1 MTNNNQT
8 TATATGGGDGENGS
22 NFTYP
27 LRNHVAKYDYKF
39 TNPNGK
45 LSDVWLH
52 KEYQKLSINNPT
64 EPNHLTNASRESRK
78 RNVGE
83 VAIDDEQE
91 SMISCDDIIVSDTDS
106 QVSSGHGHSYRQGLI
121 HPPKRRLTTNASTEM
136 NSINPFV
143 LDSFTGV
150 LAHHTL
156 MARQQSTS
164 GDQLSLQQTQTTTQQ
179 QPQPHHSQS
188 QQPQQLQQLQLQ
200 LHSSIRHPRTPT
212 AINSPSHTPISDIE
226 EDPIQQ
232 LPLPSPSAS
241 PVQLE
246 IDIPKYCDPVEK
258 QFTHIPSTQGELMEV
273 VTNLFPYFNER
284 NQNHLIFKLL
294 QNVNRASLSTFN
306 ELIHNSLKRDLL
318 SNLPTEI
325 TLKILSYLDFRTLL
339 CLSRVCKKWFQII
352 NNPNLWINLL
362 KQDKLITDDATIKHE
377 LTQSTQLLQEWS
389 SLPGM
394 NAAQILYKKRCVIVN
409 RWMNPNYEPKR
420 ICVTGH
426 GNKVVTCLQHDD
438 EKIVTGVDDKCILIY
453 STKTGKLLKVL
464 EGHEGG
470 VWALKYTGNTLVTGS
485 TDRTVRVWNMKTGK
499 CTHVF
504 RGHTS
509 TIRCL
514 DIIHPANIGK
524 DSNGNDIIFPQFPLL
539 ITGSRDHNIHVWR
552 LPLCEDDS
560 DGSIDTST
568 GDGDEGD
575 SNMHDSNRTSSGE
588 DQPTFDS
595 SEVDNPYLLHVL
607 SGHTQSVRSI
617 SGYGNIIISGSYDST
632 VRVWD
637 LLNDGQCRHVL
648 TGHQDRVYSTA
659 LDFASKTCF
668 SGSMDS
674 NINLWNFETGKLVK
688 TLEGHSSLVGLLDL
702 VDGVLVSAAADATLR
717 IWDPTTGE
725 LVSRL
730 KGHGAAITCFEH
742 DALRVVSGSEKML
755 KLWDV
760 RRGVFAR
767 DLLADVTGG
776 IWQVRIDYKRCVA
789 AVQRFND
796 DEEGE
801 TFIEILDFSEPPRL
815 K

>member
-1 MTNNNQT
+1 MTNNNNNNNNY
-8 TATATGGGDGENGS
+8 GSS

-27 LRNHVAKYDYKF
+27 LRDYVAKYDYKF
-39 TNPNGK
+39 SNPNGK

-52 KEYQKLSINNPT
+52 KEYQKLSINT
-64 EPNHLTNASRESRK
+64 IEGTNTINNNNNISRESRK
-78 RNVGE
+78 RNVGD
-83 VAIDDEQE
+83 VGGPDDERE
-91 SMISCDDIIVSDTDS
+91 SMISCDDIIVSDTDTNNS

-121 HPPKRRLTTNASTEM
+121 HPPKRRLTSNVLSEM
-136 NSINPFV
+136 NTTTPFM
-143 LDSFTGV
+143 LDSFAGI
-150 LAHHTL
+150 LSPQQPQHTL
-156 MARQQSTS
+156 MARQQSTANTA
-164 GDQLSLQQTQTTTQQ
+164 DQSVLAPTLSQVQQ
-179 QPQPHHSQS
+179 Q
-188 QQPQQLQQLQLQ
+188 QQQQQQQVI
-200 LHSSIRHPRTPT
+200 HVRRPRTPT

-241 PVQLE
+241 PVQSDIE
-246 IDIPKYCDPVEK
+246 IPKYSDPIEK
-258 QFTHIPSTQGELMEV
+258 QFSNIPTTQGELMDI

-294 QNVNRASLSTFN
+294 QNINRASLSTFN

-318 SNLPTEI
+318 SNLPVEI
-325 TLKILSYLDFRTLL
+325 TMKILSYLDSKTLL
-339 CLSRVCKKWFQII
+339 SLSRVCKKWFEII
-352 NNPNLWINLL
+352 NNPNLWINIL
-362 KQDKLITDDATIKHE
+362 KKDKLITDDIIIRQE
-377 LTQSTQLLQEWS
+377 LANPTQLMQEWGGI
-389 SLPGM
+389 PGM
-394 NAAQILYKKRCVIVN
+394 NPAQVLYKKRSIIVN

-539 ITGSRDHNIHVWR
+539 VTGSRDHNIHVWR
-552 LPLCEDDS
+552 LPLCEDDNDDEDIE
-560 DGSIDTST
+560 DGMNSRPATST
-568 GDGDEGD
+568 
-575 SNMHDSNRTSSGE
+575 TSTSD

-595 SEVDNPYLLHVL
+595 SEIDNPYLLHVL

-637 LLNDGQCRHVL
+637 LLQDGNCKHVL

-659 LDFASKTCF
+659 MDFNTKTCF

-674 NINLWNFETGKLVK
+674 NINMWNFETGKLIK

-717 IWDPTTGE
+717 IWDPVTGE
-725 LVSRL
+725 VMSRL

-776 IWQVRIDYKRCVA
+776 IWQVRIDYRRCVA

-801 TFIEILDFSEPPRL
+801 TFIEILDFSEPPKKKVVEGNVSRI
-815 K
+815 